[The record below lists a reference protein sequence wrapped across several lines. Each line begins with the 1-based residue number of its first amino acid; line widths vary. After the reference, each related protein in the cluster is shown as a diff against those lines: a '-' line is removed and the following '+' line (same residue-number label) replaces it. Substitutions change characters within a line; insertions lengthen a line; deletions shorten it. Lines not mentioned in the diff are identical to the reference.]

1 MEKGEK
7 RKEVRTE
14 FWEMLNLTGWGC
26 LKDGKGLSGKDENKI
41 SVRYE
46 KNQEHFVSQC
56 FNIHFTLTA
65 TLDERIDSYFIFTYW
80 VNTCDSQRLDIS
92 IIIKLV
98 SSKNMPRTTC
108 LLRPRPKTSTEKKN
122 VLK

>member
-80 VNTCDSQRLDIS
+80 VNT
-92 IIIKLV
+92 
-98 SSKNMPRTTC
+98 
-108 LLRPRPKTSTEKKN
+108 
-122 VLK
+122 